1 MARRH
6 CDATACACSPTNEQI
21 LNGALNETNKNPCK
35 SDAVLS
41 KHRPCAVY
49 LNNDTTGVLG
59 CGWGTLNTALR
70 IVFSLLSVGICGLV
84 FVLVF
89 WKKKGGAYFISL
101 LMLLGAAGFI
111 YLAYLDV
118 SDVDAS
124 RKWCKDKMKGTH
136 FFRTPSDVKCLYSK
150 FIGTTVTEPFAAL
163 FFIIATAMGIVY
175 THNTRMVKSKLDT
188 NSVDFDMPSRDIGP
202 RHEDE
207 EDGDED
213 GRPTLRAAES
223 DESGVVNFD
232 EEQSKR
238 FTPMSKT
245 EIQESKTLQQQARS
259 SQTKDYKHSV
269 APVAPGQ
276 IDFDA
281 EAASDDETSQP
292 SAPSYLRTTQP
303 SPSAPPAPPHPAKHT
318 PPAHAPPTRAPP
330 TSPGATKRAPTAP
343 PPTKSG
349 VVDFDAIAEEP

>member
-1 MARRH
+1 M
-6 CDATACACSPTNEQI
+6 
-21 LNGALNETNKNPCK
+21 NGALNESNKNPCK
-35 SDAVLS
+35 SDAVLGQ
-41 KHRPCAVY
+41 HRPSAMY

-59 CGWGTLNTALR
+59 CGWPTLNTALR
-70 IVFSLLSVGICGLV
+70 IVFSLLSMGISVLV

-89 WKKKGGAYFISL
+89 WKKNKGAYFLSL

-111 YLAYLDV
+111 YLTYLDA

-124 RKWCKDKMKGTH
+124 NKWCKDKMNGTH
-136 FFRTPSDVKCLYSK
+136 FFKAPSEVKCLYSK

-163 FFIIATAMGIVY
+163 FFILATAMGIAY
-175 THNTRMVKSKLDT
+175 THNTRMVKKKLDT
-188 NSVDFDMPSRDIGP
+188 NVVDFEMPSRDIGP

-207 EDGDED
+207 DED
-213 GRPTLRAAES
+213 GMPTQKATAGDS
-223 DESGVVNFD
+223 DSGNGVVNFD

-238 FTPMSKT
+238 FTPMNQT
-245 EIQESKTLQQQARS
+245 ELKESKTLQQQAKS
-259 SQTKDYKHSV
+259 SQTKDYKHRV

-281 EAASDDETSQP
+281 EAASDDTPAPP
-292 SAPSYLRTTQP
+292 SAPSYLHTTQP
-303 SPSAPPAPPHPAKHT
+303 KPSAPPAQHAAKHT

-330 TSPGATKRAPTAP
+330 TSPSAGRRAPTAP
-343 PPTKSG
+343 PPSAPPTKVG